1 MQKLLTSDEQIST
14 LRTEMEREYDVVS
27 TEVAKIYKQEK
38 DKLQE
43 TIEELE
49 MELKVCRMFSPISVR
64 GSTNF
69 ERMFILGRKQGFL

>member
-1 MQKLLTSDEQIST
+1 MTSDEQIST
-14 LRTEMEREYDVVS
+14 LRTEIKREYDVVS

-49 MELKVCRMFSPISVR
+49 RELKVCSMFSQIIVR
-64 GSTNF
+64 DSENLNACSLIVGC
-69 ERMFILGRKQGFL
+69 EQGML

>member
-1 MQKLLTSDEQIST
+1 
-14 LRTEMEREYDVVS
+14 MEREYDVVS

-49 MELKVCRMFSPISVR
+49 RELKLCSIFSQIIMRESKYLNAC
-64 GSTNF
+64 S
-69 ERMFILGRKQGFL
+69 L

>member
-1 MQKLLTSDEQIST
+1 MTTDEHIVT

-27 TEVAKIYKQEK
+27 TKVEKIYKQEK

-49 MELKVCRMFSPISVR
+49 RELKLCSIFSQIIMRESKYLNAC
-64 GSTNF
+64 S
-69 ERMFILGRKQGFL
+69 L